1 MKAARFDSHRF
12 FTDATDKQVGVL
24 PDLKA
29 QRRLREAMEELADI
43 RAYDAARPKVMAKVA
58 AGDFVTLDQFVAQRR
73 RQ

>member
-1 MKAARFDSHRF
+1 MKAATFDSHRF

-29 QRRLREAMEELADI
+29 QRRMGEAVEELADI
-43 RAYDAARPKVMAKVA
+43 RAYDAARPEVA
-58 AGDFVTLDQFVAQRR
+58 AGDFVTLDQFVAQSR

>member
-1 MKAARFDSHRF
+1 MKAATFDSHRF

-29 QRRLREAMEELADI
+29 QRRMDEAVEELADI
-43 RAYDAARPKVMAKVA
+43 RAYDAARPEVA
-58 AGDFVTLDQFVAQRR
+58 AGDFVTLDQFVAQSR

>member
-1 MKAARFDSHRF
+1 MKAATFDSHRF

-29 QRRLREAMEELADI
+29 QRRMGEAVEELADI
-43 RAYDAARPKVMAKVA
+43 RAYDAARPEVA

>member
-1 MKAARFDSHRF
+1 MKAATFDFHRF

-29 QRRLREAMEELADI
+29 QRRMGEAVEELADI
-43 RAYDAARPKVMAKVA
+43 RAYDAARPEVA
-58 AGDFVTLDQFVAQRR
+58 AGDFVTLDQFVAQSR